1 MAAAWFPLIPASAL
15 GGAVAIGNF
24 DGVHRGHLTLLS
36 KLKQLAKQVSGPAV
50 IVTFDPPPVKILA
63 PDKVPPALTT
73 IRRRV
78 ELLQAAGAD
87 HVVVL
92 NTNAE
97 LLRLCPTDFFEQ
109 LLVNGLHAKGIVE
122 GPNFQFGKDRQGNVD
137 VLGALCEKQNI
148 AFQIV
153 EPELTG
159 AEWVS
164 STRIRQNIDAGN
176 IELANQLLSSP
187 YRISGIVAHGAQRGR
202 TIGFPTANLVAIPV
216 QIPSVGVYAARLV
229 RLVRPSGET
238 DDGMDSPVA
247 KAVAL
252 HIGPNPTFGEDARK
266 VEAHIIDY
274 SGDLYDCEVELEI
287 LSRVRGVHKFESLEA
302 LKTQLHQDINT
313 VTTFV
318 TQGAPIQ
325 T

>member
-1 MAAAWFPLIPASAL
+1 MATWFPSIPTSAL

-24 DGVHRGHLTLLS
+24 DGVHRGHLALLS
-36 KLKQLAKQVSGPAV
+36 RLKQLAEQVAGPTV
-50 IVTFDPPPVKILA
+50 VVTFDPPPIKILA

-78 ELLQAAGAD
+78 ELLEAAGAD

-92 NTNAE
+92 KTNSE
-97 LLRLCPTDFFEQ
+97 LLSLSPAAFFEQ

-122 GPNFQFGKDRQGNVD
+122 GPNFQFGKDRQGNVE
-137 VLGALCEKQNI
+137 VLRALCEKQNV

-159 AEWVS
+159 SEWVS
-164 STRIRQNIDAGN
+164 STRVRQSIDAGRVE
-176 IELANQLLSSP
+176 IANQLLSSP

-202 TIGFPTANLVAIPV
+202 TIGFPTANLDAIPV
-216 QIPSVGVYAARLV
+216 LIPSVGVYAARLV
-229 RLVRPSGET
+229 RLLRPNGET
-238 DDGMDSPVA
+238 DDSIDSPIA
-247 KAVAL
+247 RAVAL

-266 VEAHIIDY
+266 VEAHVIDY
-274 SGDLYDCEVELEI
+274 AGDLYDCEVELEI
-287 LSRVRGVHKFESLEA
+287 LSRIRGVHKFDSLEA

-313 VTTFV
+313 VTTFLR
-318 TQGAPIQ
+318 QGVP